1 MKSWRLKL
9 PPKFQ
14 RQVENSNT
22 TSVFHH
28 FTVYLHLQFEG
39 FLILLIIVKGE
50 VLRIY
55 LIYIIPHR
63 NILYTTVLNALQFY
77 IISTSVFVRRKDVCE
92 SYQLNRESFTFYA
105 FHTKHCLRKPVKRF
119 MTLHS
124 FFRFCYSS
132 KFVLFYY
139 EQKQFLF
146 CMIEVTDSTQQIY
159 DCLLTIAYTRKI
171 CLRI

>member
-14 RQVENSNT
+14 RQVENLNT

-50 VLRIY
+50 VLLIY

-77 IISTSVFVRRKDVCE
+77 IISTSVFVRK
-92 SYQLNRESFTFYA
+92 
-105 FHTKHCLRKPVKRF
+105 K
-119 MTLHS
+119 
-124 FFRFCYSS
+124 
-132 KFVLFYY
+132 
-139 EQKQFLF
+139 FLF